1 MPFKNDWCIKYN
13 WKKKWPINCR
23 TEGKQFTQNRRIS
36 CAVFIY
42 VEGLLIQLLLLFSL
56 CYIYVVAYD
65 QIVRSKPKKKN
76 EQKLT
81 LHSQNSR
88 YFLVSVEAATI
99 KFSFVS
105 FGVFRCAFLFQS
117 FIPIH
122 RIQQFKRVALECS
135 CFGRY
140 QDHWNT
146 TVFKNKLK
154 TVFFSPLLC
163 FYVVNNSI
171 FSICC
176 CFFSLFRLF
185 PMCESIKRWN
195 L

>member
-1 MPFKNDWCIKYN
+1 M
-13 WKKKWPINCR
+13 
-23 TEGKQFTQNRRIS
+23 TEFTQNRRIS

-65 QIVRSKPKKKN
+65 QIVRSKPKKKKN

-146 TVFKNKLK
+146 NVFKNKLK
-154 TVFFSPLLC
+154 TVFFSPC
-163 FYVVNNSI
+163 FAFMWWTIPFSRFVVV
-171 FSICC
+171 FSH
-176 CFFSLFRLF
+176 FFVYFQ
-185 PMCESIKRWN
+185 CVN
-195 L
+195 Q